1 MTADTHGIRLQ
12 DYKFYPATFE
22 PCEVQGSKEGYK
34 AIVHA
39 DAIDIIT
46 YGVNYDNTIK
56 MAQSVV
62 TDMAHAM
69 SLEELIPAAQNV
81 AKLNVPEPEHHTHGT
96 DNQPHA
102 LNSPTSANLLDLQ
115 AEHLR
120 SLAQM
125 MAADVKSP
133 DLAEPTYVRSLSP
146 NEAKERRAGNFMVA
160 IELPTQ
166 TALKIVII
174 NYMLTHHYKLSTL
187 AEEFGCKK
195 AELERKLDFYQ
206 DTNIYDLKLI
216 ISILK
221 LQISDLDEL
230 LALQSAS

>member
-1 MTADTHGIRLQ
+1 M
-12 DYKFYPATFE
+12 
-22 PCEVQGSKEGYK
+22 QG
-34 AIVHA
+34 
-39 DAIDIIT
+39 
-46 YGVNYDNTIK
+46 
-56 MAQSVV
+56 
-62 TDMAHAM
+62 
-69 SLEELIPAAQNV
+69 
-81 AKLNVPEPEHHTHGT
+81 
-96 DNQPHA
+96 
-102 LNSPTSANLLDLQ
+102 
-115 AEHLR
+115 
-120 SLAQM
+120 
-125 MAADVKSP
+125 P